1 MAMIQEIA
9 PHKFKNEYIP
19 VTPEREDYLL
29 IYEGRKILLK
39 FVNDMISYPTF
50 KELECCNETFILYEE
65 FTYLFEID
73 GKHFYRG
80 DHLNTDGLHGY
91 EWTDIQMFRVSS
103 PKYLAF
109 AGVTGWQMNRWY
121 ETHKFCG
128 RCGRPMMKDSKER
141 MVKCPEC
148 GLMEFP
154 KICPAVIVGLTHG
167 NKMLMTKYAHGE
179 HKRYALVAGYAETG
193 ETIEEAVAR
202 EVMEEVGLK
211 VKNLR
216 YYKSQPWSYSDSL
229 LFGFFCELDG
239 EDETVTLDQNELA
252 VAKWF
257 QREEMPVKANDISLT
272 NEMMMAFKNG
282 LV

>member
-1 MAMIQEIA
+1 MIQEIA
-9 PHKFKNEYIP
+9 PYKFKNEYIP
-19 VTPEREDYLL
+19 VPPQKDDYLL
-29 IYEGRKILLK
+29 IYKGRKILLK
-39 FVNDMISYPTF
+39 SIDDIISYPTF
-50 KELECCNETFILYEE
+50 GELECCNDKSDLYDNY
-65 FTYLFEID
+65 TYLFEID
-73 GKHFYRG
+73 GRHFFRG
-80 DHLNTDGLHGY
+80 SQISVSALRDY
-91 EWTDIQMFRVSS
+91 EWTDMQMFRTSR
-103 PKYLAF
+103 PKHLAF

-128 RCGRPMMKDSKER
+128 RCGKPMAKDEKER

-239 EDETVTLDQNELA
+239 DDETVTLDKNELS
-252 VAKWF
+252 VAEWF
-257 QREEMPVKANDISLT
+257 EREEMPVEANDISLT
-272 NEMMMAFKNG
+272 NEMMMVFKNG

>member
-1 MAMIQEIA
+1 MIQEIA
-9 PHKFKNEYIP
+9 PYKYRNEYHP
-19 VTPEREDYLL
+19 VPPQKGDSLL
-29 IYEGRKILLK
+29 IYNGRNILIKRADDEL
-39 FVNDMISYPTF
+39 IYPTF
-50 KELECCNETFILYEE
+50 EELEAGNDTKELYED
-65 FTYLFEID
+65 FTYLFQID
-73 GKHFYRG
+73 GRRFYRG
-80 DHLNTDGLHGY
+80 SHLNISGLDGY
-91 EWTDIQMFRVSS
+91 EWTDIQLFRVSR
-103 PKYLAF
+103 PKHLAF
-109 AGVTGWQMNRWY
+109 AAVTGWQMDRWY
-121 ETHKFCG
+121 ATHRFCG
-128 RCGRPMMKDSKER
+128 RCGNPMMKDGKER
-141 MVKCPEC
+141 MMRCPEC

-167 NKMLMTKYAHGE
+167 NKMLMTKYAKGE

-193 ETIEEAVAR
+193 ETIEETVAR

-239 EDETVTLDQNELA
+239 DDEAVTLDKNELA
-252 VAKWF
+252 LAEWF
-257 QREEMPVKANDISLT
+257 EREEMPVEANDISLT

>member
-1 MAMIQEIA
+1 MIQEIT
-9 PHKFKNEYIP
+9 PHKFKNEYVP
-19 VTPEREDYLL
+19 VPPKKEDYLL
-29 IYEGRKILLK
+29 IYNGRKILLK
-39 FVNDMISYPTF
+39 CVDGIIRYPTF
-50 KELECCNETFILYEE
+50 AEMEDCNAWSALYEDY
-65 FTYLFEID
+65 TYLFEID

-80 DHLNTDGLHGY
+80 THLSVTDLEGY
-91 EWTDIQMFRVSS
+91 EWADMQMFRTSS

-121 ETHKFCG
+121 ETHRFCG
-128 RCGRPMMKDSKER
+128 RCGYPMVKDSKER
-141 MVKCPEC
+141 MMKCPDC

-167 NKMLMTKYAHGE
+167 NKMLMTKYAHAE

-211 VKNLR
+211 VKNLH

-239 EDETVTLDQNELA
+239 EDETVTLDEKELA
-252 VAKWF
+252 VAEWF
-257 QREEMPVKANDISLT
+257 EREDMPVEANDISLT
-272 NEMMMAFKNG
+272 NEMMIAFKNG

>member
-1 MAMIQEIA
+1 MIQEIA
-9 PHKFKNEYIP
+9 PHKFRNEYRP
-19 VTPEREDYLL
+19 VPPKSQDFML
-29 IYEGRKILLK
+29 IYEGRKVLVRKDSAEIV
-39 FVNDMISYPTF
+39 FPTF
-50 KELECCNETFILYEE
+50 QDLEQCNPSETLYQKY
-65 FTYLFEID
+65 TYLFEID
-73 GKHFYRG
+73 EIHFYRG
-80 DHLNTDGLHGY
+80 ESRSLNLPEEY
-91 EWTDIQMFRVSS
+91 EWADVQLFRTGS

-109 AGVTGWQMNRWY
+109 AAVTGWQMNRWY
-121 ETHKFCG
+121 ETHQFCG
-128 RCGRPMMKDSKER
+128 RCGKPMVHDSKER
-141 MVKCPEC
+141 MMRCTEC

-167 NKMLMTKYAHGE
+167 NKILMTKYARGE

-239 EDETVTLDQNELA
+239 DDETVTLDQNELA
-252 VAKWF
+252 VAEWF
-257 QREEMPVKANDISLT
+257 EREEMPVEANDISLT

>member
-1 MAMIQEIA
+1 MIQEIA
-9 PHKFKNEYIP
+9 PHKFRNEYRP
-19 VTPEREDYLL
+19 VPPKSQDFML
-29 IYEGRKILLK
+29 IYEGRKVLVRKESAEIV
-39 FVNDMISYPTF
+39 FPTF
-50 KELECCNETFILYEE
+50 QDLEQCNLSETLYQKY
-65 FTYLFEID
+65 TYLFEID
-73 GKHFYRG
+73 EIHFYRG
-80 DHLNTDGLHGY
+80 ESRSLNLPEEY
-91 EWTDIQMFRVSS
+91 EWADVQLFRTGS

-109 AGVTGWQMNRWY
+109 AAVTGWQMNRWY
-121 ETHKFCG
+121 ETHQFCG
-128 RCGRPMMKDSKER
+128 RCGKLMIHDSKER
-141 MVKCPEC
+141 MMRCTEC

-167 NKMLMTKYAHGE
+167 NKILMTKYARGE

-239 EDETVTLDQNELA
+239 DDETVTLDQNELA
-252 VAKWF
+252 VAEWF
-257 QREEMPVKANDISLT
+257 EREEMPVEANDISLT
-272 NEMMMAFKNG
+272 NEMMMAFKNR